1 MADTGDR
8 SRASAT
14 SKSTPPSRTRTTE
27 ANLDADLQ
35 NGREP
40 ELAGDVAGK
49 LAEQTM
55 RKLGNAGMQALL
67 GVRRP
72 PPRGRELSV
81 GAADSAAER
90 EADRIA
96 EDAMRGPGIAAAEGV
111 RAPRNP
117 HATAMRAQAT
127 QSIRARHDAPTNPGA
142 RRAPPVV
149 NRALNAAGRPLDAPV
164 RGEMEAR
171 FGADFG
177 GVRIHS
183 DTLSAASARAIGARA
198 YTHGEDIVFGAGM
211 YRPDTM
217 PGKTLLAHE
226 LAHVLQGGGAIRRDG
241 EDESAEA
248 ESAESGWLD
257 TLWSVLE
264 TIGGGLLGEFNEDP
278 GFAEIGVDLGVSLIP
293 YLDQASDVRDL
304 AAHLYFMCFRDGE
317 LSRPMRWV
325 GLAFTLIGL
334 FPEIGSAIKGA
345 SKLMIRGGRT
355 VMEHLDDLMRIVR
368 RLLGSASSTLDD
380 FVAMIRRSWP
390 EIARFGREMWFSKLA
405 EVRRM
410 LEEVPTFFRSQVQP
424 LMDAIDE
431 IRRISPRMLN
441 QAMESIDEMM
451 RAGFE
456 ALGIRVDGSVFA
468 MEGGPPGFFMAMSS
482 HGDEIAEE
490 MGHLSGGGRS
500 VSDWAGH
507 TLDEAEEMA
516 DELIEAGAG
525 SMQRMERHHG
535 VFVYLL
541 NAIASSRVGRR
552 VAVAGETFR
561 AIVDDLFP
569 QRLIDLDPGVHDI
582 LHMQFWRVFDEI
594 FEPDEFM
601 RRLQRGLHE
610 WDISFSSIVE
620 RAGAPGML
628 RRMQQLTETELLDI
642 IEETYIRIFREN
654 PGLIP
659 AATQREIIEQIDEVR
674 RYL

>member
-1 MADTGDR
+1 MAD
-8 SRASAT
+8 AVL
-14 SKSTPPSRTRTTE
+14 E
-27 ANLDADLQ
+27 A
-35 NGREP
+35 G
-40 ELAGDVAGK
+40 LAGS
-49 LAEQTM
+49 LSQQTM
-55 RKLGNAGMQALL
+55 RTLGNAGMQALL
-67 GVRRP
+67 GVHRP
-72 PPRGRELSV
+72 PPRNSELSV
-81 GAADSAAER
+81 GVAGSAIER

-96 EDAMRGPGIAAAEGV
+96 EE
-111 RAPRNP
+111 
-117 HATAMRAQAT
+117 AMRAPGVAATVADPGAMRSPPMSRASPRGSISMQASMQT
-127 QSIRARHDAPTNPGA
+127 SIQARHEAPANPGA

-149 NRALNAAGRPLDAPV
+149 PRALNAAGRPLDAPV
-164 RGEMEAR
+164 RREMESR
-171 FGADFG
+171 FGVDFG
-177 GVRIHS
+177 GVRIHT
-183 DTLSAASARAIGARA
+183 DALSAASARAIGARA
-198 YTHGEDIVFGAGM
+198 YTHGEDIVFGAGR

-226 LAHVLQGGGAIRRDG
+226 LAHVLQGGGVVHRDG
-241 EDESAEA
+241 EDAA
-248 ESAESGWLD
+248 AQAQSAESGWLD
-257 TLWSVLE
+257 MLWSVLQ
-264 TIGGGLLGEFNEDP
+264 TIGGGLLGEFNEDA

-304 AAHLYFMCFRDGE
+304 AAHLYFMCFREDE

-345 SKLMIRGGRT
+345 SKLLIRGGRS
-355 VMEHLDDLMRIVR
+355 VLEHLDDLMRIVR
-368 RLLGSASSTLDD
+368 RALGSASSTLDD

-390 EIARFGREMWFSKLA
+390 EIARFGRQMWFSKLA

-410 LEEVPTFFRSQVQP
+410 LEEVPTFLRSQVQG
-424 LMDAIDE
+424 LIDL
-431 IRRISPRMLN
+431 IDDIWRRSPRMLDE
-441 QAMESIDEMM
+441 AMESIDEMM

-456 ALGIRVDGSVFA
+456 ALGIRVDGPVFA
-468 MEGGPPGFFMAMSS
+468 VAGGPPGFFMTS

-490 MGHLSGGGRS
+490 MNRLSGGGRS

-507 TLDEAEEMA
+507 TLDEAEDIA
-516 DELIEAGAG
+516 DELVEAGAA

-541 NAIASSRVGRR
+541 NAIASSRAGRR

-569 QRLIDLDPGVHDI
+569 QRLIDLEPGVHGI
-582 LHMQFWRVFDEI
+582 LHMQFWRIFDEI
-594 FEPDEFM
+594 FEPERFM
-601 RRLQRGLHE
+601 QRLRRGLSE
-610 WDISFSSIVE
+610 SDISFSSIVE

-628 RRMQQLTETELLDI
+628 RRMQELTEHELLDI

-654 PGLIP
+654 PSLIS
-659 AATQREIIEQIDEVR
+659 ARVQREILEQIDEVR